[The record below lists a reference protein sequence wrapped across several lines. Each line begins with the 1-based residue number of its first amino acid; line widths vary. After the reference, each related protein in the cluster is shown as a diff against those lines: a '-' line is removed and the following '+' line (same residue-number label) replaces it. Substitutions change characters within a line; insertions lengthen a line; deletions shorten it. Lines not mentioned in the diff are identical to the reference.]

1 VLTGPK
7 RGLNEILLLGPDDEP
22 ILASTQAGLGRVMS
36 FTSSADSRWAPKWI
50 AWGGFN
56 RFWEQAVRWVAKR
69 PQASDCEAFADVQ
82 GHTVTLTVE
91 AVQPGGKFV
100 QFADLG
106 GKAIAPDMSTQD
118 LELRQIGPGQYRANF
133 QAGQGGSY
141 LVNLRYR
148 KEGQQGGKDS
158 TVQTVVDVPFAPE
171 YEDLTDNF
179 ALLNE
184 LAETSG
190 GRVLPADPAKADLF
204 SRAGLS
210 PPRSALPL
218 TVPLLLAWVAL
229 FLLDVG
235 VRRIAIDVRAIA
247 RRVGVWLR
255 LREEQ
260 ATSATLAALKQTRK
274 RVQDR
279 LAASGGKDADAG
291 KRFAAGKDAAGTM
304 PETDLTPPPPKARPQ
319 PKPAEPKPADAEKEA
334 TQTHVSRLL
343 DAKKRARDQRGEK

>member
-1 VLTGPK
+1 
-7 RGLNEILLLGPDDEP
+7 
-22 ILASTQAGLGRVMS
+22 
-36 FTSSADSRWAPKWI
+36 
-50 AWGGFN
+50 
-56 RFWEQAVRWVAKR
+56 
-69 PQASDCEAFADVQ
+69 
-82 GHTVTLTVE
+82 
-91 AVQPGGKFV
+91 
-100 QFADLG
+100 
-106 GKAIAPDMSTQD
+106 
-118 LELRQIGPGQYRANF
+118 
-133 QAGQGGSY
+133 
-141 LVNLRYR
+141 
-148 KEGQQGGKDS
+148 
-158 TVQTVVDVPFAPE
+158 
-171 YEDLTDNF
+171 
-179 ALLNE
+179 
-184 LAETSG
+184 
-190 GRVLPADPAKADLF
+190 
-204 SRAGLS
+204 
-210 PPRSALPL
+210 
-218 TVPLLLAWVAL
+218 VAL